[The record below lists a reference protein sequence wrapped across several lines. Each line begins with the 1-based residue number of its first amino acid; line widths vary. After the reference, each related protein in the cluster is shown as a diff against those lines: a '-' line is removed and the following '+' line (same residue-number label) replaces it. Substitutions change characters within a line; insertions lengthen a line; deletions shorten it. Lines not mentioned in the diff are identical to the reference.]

1 MENTLTP
8 AELGVGVTASKTAA
22 LAAAVAPVKPG
33 SKLARSFAFGRD
45 ILRSAQVKQ
54 AGRGSE
60 EVSRKREAFL
70 PVSFLDGELHK
81 KRRGQIARFFT
92 PKAMKDRYRSTME
105 ASTQKLIERLQKS
118 GREQLDIL
126 SFELACDV
134 ASAIV
139 GITNS
144 DSHACAQRIRKSF
157 MDQVPWRKK
166 LRQQWFYFMDVRPAV
181 KARRK
186 RKQDDVLSLIIEEGY
201 PRDAILAECI
211 TYGSAGMLTTREF
224 IVMVAWH
231 LFERADLRDKF
242 LNGGEEMQFA
252 ILDELLRID
261 PVVTYL
267 QRRAVEDFASPDGGE
282 IKRGELYAIGL
293 RSANLDPEI
302 VGPNPYEIDPDR
314 GRKQRMTSSWM
325 SFGDGPHRCPGAQV
339 ALHETRVFLDALL
352 RVPGIRLAV
361 PPTPG
366 WNFNTYEMH
375 GAIVECDRVG

>member
-1 MENTLTP
+1 MDNTLS
-8 AELGVGVTASKTAA
+8 ASELGVGITASKTAA
-22 LAAAVAPVKPG
+22 LAAAVAPVKLG

-45 ILRSAQVKQ
+45 ILRSPQVKQ

-60 EVSRKREAFL
+60 EVSRHREAFL
-70 PVSFLDGELHK
+70 PVAFLDGELHK

-92 PKAMKDRYRSTME
+92 PKAMKERYRTTME

-118 GREQLDIL
+118 GSEQLDLL

-134 ASAIV
+134 ASVIV
-139 GITNS
+139 GITDS
-144 DSHACAQRIRKSF
+144 DPRKCAERIRRGF
-157 MDQVPWRKK
+157 NETNPWIKK

-181 KARRK
+181 KARRRQK
-186 RKQDDVLSLIIEEGY
+186 RDDVLSLIIEEGY
-201 PRDAILAECI
+201 PRDAILAECL
-211 TYGSAGMLTTREF
+211 TYASAGMLTTREF

-231 LFERADLRDKF
+231 LFERKDLREMF

-267 QRRAVEDFASPDGGE
+267 QRRAIEDFVSPDGGE
-282 IKRGELYAIGL
+282 IRKGELYAIGL
-293 RSANLDPEI
+293 RSANLDEAI

-314 GRKQRMTSSWM
+314 GRKQRMPSSWM

-352 RVPGIRLAV
+352 RVPGIRLAK

-375 GAIVECDRVG
+375 GAIIECDRMG

>member
-1 MENTLTP
+1 MGNTLT
-8 AELGVGVTASKTAA
+8 ASDLGVGASQSKTAA

-33 SKLARSFAFGRD
+33 SKLAKTFEFGRE
-45 ILRSAQVKQ
+45 ILRSPQVKQ

-60 EVSRKREAFL
+60 EVSRHREAFL

-92 PKAMKDRYRSTME
+92 PKAMKERYRSTME
-105 ASTQKLIERLQKS
+105 SSTRKLIARLQRS
-118 GREQLDIL
+118 GSEQLDLL

-134 ASAIV
+134 ASMIV

-144 DSHACAQRIRKSF
+144 DPYKCAQRIRKSF
-157 MDQVPWRKK
+157 NDTVPWRKK

-201 PRDAILAECI
+201 PREAILAECI

-231 LFERADLRDKF
+231 LFEHEDLREKF
-242 LNGGEEMQFA
+242 LTGGEEVQFA

-267 QRRAVEDFASPDGGE
+267 QRRAIEDFTGSNGE
-282 IKRGELYAIGL
+282 TIKKGELYAIGL
-293 RSANLDPEI
+293 RSANLDETV

-352 RVPGIRLAV
+352 RVPGIRLAK